1 MVDKEVVM
9 VEGALDLKETR
20 VMIIVEVEE
29 EVGVLIHSQML
40 KMKEKKIMEDGE
52 MTMLVVVEEAIIG
65 AVMIKTWLLLNQ
77 IDLEV
82 VEEAEEVRE
91 EDQ

>member
-29 EVGVLIHSQML
+29 EAGVLIHSQML
-40 KMKEKKIMEDGE
+40 KMKEKKIPEDGE
-52 MTMLVVVEEAIIG
+52 MTMLVVVEAIIG

>member
-1 MVDKEVVM
+1 M